1 MLITPSLP
9 YTEIFNIIQYD
20 LHYVSTEIKLSARL
34 AWQISVLIPLELI
47 WCHTERC
54 LCVQAE
60 MLCIAPHQHE
70 KAAEQGLLL
79 RLVVVELNT
88 ADLIMYVQR
97 IQMKIL

>member
-1 MLITPSLP
+1 M
-9 YTEIFNIIQYD
+9 
-20 LHYVSTEIKLSARL
+20 KLSASL
-34 AWQISVLIPLELI
+34 AWQISGLIPVELI

-79 RLVVVELNT
+79 KLVVVELNP
-88 ADLIMYVQR
+88 ADLIMYIQR
-97 IQMKIL
+97 IQMKLL